1 MNNEMFKGLMYE
13 CGAVPIATVSEKV
26 LPFPV
31 AKLCQVGTA
40 KTIPVMTKPKK
51 PKLWFIP
58 REAAEELGV
67 CLSTLYKLI
76 KLKKLKA
83 TNIGTRGEKKQYRIY
98 INDIIKYKDTAC

>member
-1 MNNEMFKGLMYE
+1 MNDKRLEGLLYE
-13 CGAVPIATVSEKV
+13 CGAIPIAAVCEK
-26 LPFPV
+26 LMPFPV
-31 AKLCQVGTA
+31 TKLCKVGTA
-40 KTIPVMTKPKK
+40 KTIPIAAKPKK

>member
-1 MNNEMFKGLMYE
+1 MNNERLVEALYE
-13 CGAVPIATVSEKV
+13 CGAVPVATVRER
-26 LPFPV
+26 LMPFPV
-31 AKLCQVGTA
+31 AKLCKVGT
-40 KTIPVMTKPKK
+40 TMSIPIATKPKK